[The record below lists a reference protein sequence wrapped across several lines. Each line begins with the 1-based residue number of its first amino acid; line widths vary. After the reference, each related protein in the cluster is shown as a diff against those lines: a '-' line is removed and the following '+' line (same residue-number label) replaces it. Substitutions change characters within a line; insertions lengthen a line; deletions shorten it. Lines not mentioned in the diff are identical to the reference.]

1 MKQSVVQRALVAAGF
16 CALVVGL
23 TGGLTACVPLVLGGA
38 AAGTALVATDRRT
51 SGAQL
56 EDEGIELRL
65 LGRVRNELGT
75 RVRVNVVS
83 YNRQVL
89 LTGEVPNEKDKQA
102 IEQIARKVENVGSV
116 VNALAVMNTPSL
128 AGRSADLLITGRLKA
143 AILDASDLEI
153 NAIKVITEH
162 NVVYLMGRVTKREA
176 DRVTNIARTI
186 AGVQRVVRV
195 FEDISEEELRRLRPA
210 KSEPAPA
217 PSAAPSPAP
226 AKPKV

>member
-16 CALVVGL
+16 CAVVVGL
-23 TGGLTACVPLVLGGA
+23 TGSLTACVPLVVGGA

-56 EDEGIELRL
+56 EDEGIELRVL
-65 LGRVRNELGT
+65 ARVRSDIGT

-89 LTGEVPNEKDKQA
+89 LTGEVPNEKDKQT
-102 IEQIARKVENVGSV
+102 IEQIARKVENVASV

-186 AGVQRVVRV
+186 SGVQRVVRV
-195 FEDISEEELRRLRPA
+195 FEDISEEELRRMRPA
-210 KSEPAPA
+210 KSEPAPV
-217 PSAAPSPAP
+217 P
-226 AKPKV
+226 AKPKA

>member
-16 CALVVGL
+16 CAVVVGL
-23 TGGLTACVPLVLGGA
+23 AGSLTACVPLVVGGA

-56 EDEGIELRL
+56 EDEGIELRV
-65 LGRVRNELGT
+65 LGRVRSDMGT

-217 PSAAPSPAP
+217 PAP
-226 AKPKV
+226 AKLKV

>member
-16 CALVVGL
+16 CAVVVGL
-23 TGGLTACVPLVLGGA
+23 SGSLTACVPLVVGGA

-65 LGRVRNELGT
+65 LGRVRSDLGT

-186 AGVQRVVRV
+186 SGVQRVVRV

-217 PSAAPSPAP
+217 PAP
-226 AKPKV
+226 AKLKV

>member
-1 MKQSVVQRALVAAGF
+1 MKQSVFQRAFIAAGF
-16 CALVVGL
+16 CAAVLGL
-23 TGGLTACVPLVLGGA
+23 AGSLTACVPLVVGGA
-38 AAGTALVATDRRT
+38 AAGTALVTLDRRT

-65 LGRVRNELGT
+65 LGRVRSDFGT

-89 LTGEVPNEKDKQA
+89 LTGEVPNAKDKQA
-102 IEQIARKVENVGSV
+102 VELLAGKVENVSSV

-128 AGRSADLLITGRLKA
+128 MDRSADLLITGRLKA
-143 AILDASDLEI
+143 AILDARDLES
-153 NAIKVITEH
+153 NAFKVVTEH

-186 AGVQRVVRV
+186 PGVQRVVRV

-210 KSEPAPA
+210 RSEPAPA
-217 PSAAPSPAP
+217 P
-226 AKPKV
+226 AKPKA

>member
-16 CALVVGL
+16 CAVVVGL
-23 TGGLTACVPLVLGGA
+23 TGSLTACVPLVVGGA

-65 LGRVRNELGT
+65 LGRVRSDIGT

-89 LTGEVPNEKDKQA
+89 LTGEVPNEKDKQT
-102 IEQIARKVENVGSV
+102 IEQIARKVENVASV

-153 NAIKVITEH
+153 NAIKVVTEH

-186 AGVQRVVRV
+186 SGVQRVVRV
-195 FEDISEEELRRLRPA
+195 FEDISEEELRRMRPA
-210 KSEPAPA
+210 KSEPAPV
-217 PSAAPSPAP
+217 P
-226 AKPKV
+226 AKPKA

>member
-1 MKQSVVQRALVAAGF
+1 VRRVCRH
-16 CALVVGL
+16 
-23 TGGLTACVPLVLGGA
+23 
-38 AAGTALVATDRRT
+38 RRT

-65 LGRVRNELGT
+65 LGRVRSDMGT

-217 PSAAPSPAP
+217 PAP
-226 AKPKV
+226 AKLKV

>member
-16 CALVVGL
+16 CAVVVGL
-23 TGGLTACVPLVLGGA
+23 TGSLTACVPLVVGGA

-56 EDEGIELRL
+56 EDEGIELRML
-65 LGRVRNELGT
+65 ARVRSDIGT

-186 AGVQRVVRV
+186 SGVQRVVRV
-195 FEDISEEELRRLRPA
+195 FEDISEEELRRMRPA
-210 KSEPAPA
+210 KSEPTPA
-217 PSAAPSPAP
+217 PAP
-226 AKPKV
+226 AKLKV

>member
-16 CALVVGL
+16 CAVVVGL
-23 TGGLTACVPLVLGGA
+23 TGSLTACVPLVVGGA

-65 LGRVRNELGT
+65 LGRVRSDLGT

-89 LTGEVPNEKDKQA
+89 LTGEVPNEKDKQT
-102 IEQIARKVENVGSV
+102 IEQIARKVENVASV

-153 NAIKVITEH
+153 NAIKVVTEH

-186 AGVQRVVRV
+186 SGVQRVVRV
-195 FEDISEEELRRLRPA
+195 FEDISEEELRRMRPA
-210 KSEPAPA
+210 KSEPTPA
-217 PSAAPSPAP
+217 PAP
-226 AKPKV
+226 AKLKV

>member
-16 CALVVGL
+16 CAVVVGL
-23 TGGLTACVPLVLGGA
+23 SGSLTACVPLVVGGA
-38 AAGTALVATDRRT
+38 AAGTALVAIDRRT

-65 LGRVRNELGT
+65 LGRVRSDIGT

-89 LTGEVPNEKDKQA
+89 LTGEVPNEKDKQT
-102 IEQIARKVENVGSV
+102 IEQIARKVENVASV

-186 AGVQRVVRV
+186 SGVQRVVRV
-195 FEDISEEELRRLRPA
+195 FEDISEEELRRMRPA
-210 KSEPAPA
+210 KSEPTPA
-217 PSAAPSPAP
+217 PAP
-226 AKPKV
+226 AKLKV

>member
-16 CALVVGL
+16 CVVVVGL
-23 TGGLTACVPLVLGGA
+23 AGSLTACVPLVVGGA

-65 LGRVRNELGT
+65 LGRVRSDLGT

-89 LTGEVPNEKDKQA
+89 LTGEVPNEKDKQTV
-102 IEQIARKVENVGSV
+102 EQIARKVENVDSV
-116 VNALAVMNTPSL
+116 VNALAIMNTPSL

-143 AILDASDLEI
+143 AILDTSDLEI

-176 DRVTNIARTI
+176 DRATNIARTI
-186 AGVQRVVRV
+186 SGVQRVVRV

-217 PSAAPSPAP
+217 PAP

>member
-16 CALVVGL
+16 CAVVVGL
-23 TGGLTACVPLVLGGA
+23 AGSLTACVPLVVGGA

-65 LGRVRNELGT
+65 LGRVRSDMGT

-217 PSAAPSPAP
+217 PAP
-226 AKPKV
+226 AKLKV

>member
-16 CALVVGL
+16 CAVVVGL
-23 TGGLTACVPLVLGGA
+23 TGSLTACVPLVVGGA

-65 LGRVRNELGT
+65 LGRVRSDLGT

-89 LTGEVPNEKDKQA
+89 LTGEVPNEKDKQT
-102 IEQIARKVENVGSV
+102 IEQIARKVENVASV

-186 AGVQRVVRV
+186 SGVQRVVRV
-195 FEDISEEELRRLRPA
+195 FEDISEEELRRMRPA
-210 KSEPAPA
+210 KSEPAPV
-217 PSAAPSPAP
+217 P
-226 AKPKV
+226 AKPKA

>member
-16 CALVVGL
+16 CAVVVGL
-23 TGGLTACVPLVLGGA
+23 TGSLTACVPLVVGGA

-65 LGRVRNELGT
+65 LGRVRSDLGT

-89 LTGEVPNEKDKQA
+89 LTGEVPNEKDKQT
-102 IEQIARKVENVGSV
+102 IEQIARKVENVASV

-153 NAIKVITEH
+153 NAIKVVTEH

-195 FEDISEEELRRLRPA
+195 FEDISEEELRRMRPA
-210 KSEPAPA
+210 KSEPAPV
-217 PSAAPSPAP
+217 P
-226 AKPKV
+226 AKPKA

>member
-16 CALVVGL
+16 CAVVVGL
-23 TGGLTACVPLVLGGA
+23 TGSLTACVPLVVGGA

-65 LGRVRNELGT
+65 LGRVRSDMGT

-89 LTGEVPNEKDKQA
+89 LTGEVPNEKDKQT
-102 IEQIARKVENVGSV
+102 IEQIARKVENVASV

-186 AGVQRVVRV
+186 SGVQRVVRV
-195 FEDISEEELRRLRPA
+195 FEDISEEELRRMRPA
-210 KSEPAPA
+210 KSEPTPA
-217 PSAAPSPAP
+217 PAP
-226 AKPKV
+226 AKLKV

>member
-1 MKQSVVQRALVAAGF
+1 MKQSVFQRAFIAAGF
-16 CALVVGL
+16 CAAVLGL
-23 TGGLTACVPLVLGGA
+23 AGSLTACVPLVVGGA
-38 AAGTALVATDRRT
+38 AAGTALVTLDRRT

-65 LGRVRNELGT
+65 LGRVRSDFGT

-89 LTGEVPNEKDKQA
+89 LTGEVPNAKDKQA
-102 IEQIARKVENVGSV
+102 VELLAGKVENVSSV

-128 AGRSADLLITGRLKA
+128 IDRSADLLITGRLKA
-143 AILDASDLEI
+143 AILDARDLES
-153 NAIKVITEH
+153 NAFKVVTEH

-186 AGVQRVVRV
+186 PGVQRVVRV

-210 KSEPAPA
+210 RSEPAPA
-217 PSAAPSPAP
+217 P
-226 AKPKV
+226 AKPKA

>member
-16 CALVVGL
+16 CAVVVGL
-23 TGGLTACVPLVLGGA
+23 TGSLTACVPLVLGGA

-65 LGRVRNELGT
+65 LGRVRSDLGT

-89 LTGEVPNEKDKQA
+89 LTGEVPNEKDKQT
-102 IEQIARKVENVGSV
+102 IEQIARKVENVASV

-153 NAIKVITEH
+153 NAIKVVTEH

-186 AGVQRVVRV
+186 SGVQRVVRV
-195 FEDISEEELRRLRPA
+195 FEDISEEELRRMRPA
-210 KSEPAPA
+210 KSEPTPA
-217 PSAAPSPAP
+217 PAP
-226 AKPKV
+226 AKLKV

>member
-16 CALVVGL
+16 CAVVVGL
-23 TGGLTACVPLVLGGA
+23 TGSLTACVPLVVGGA

-65 LGRVRNELGT
+65 LGRVRSDLGT

-89 LTGEVPNEKDKQA
+89 LTGEVPNEKDKQT

-143 AILDASDLEI
+143 AILDASELEI
-153 NAIKVITEH
+153 NAIKVVTEH
-162 NVVYLMGRVTKREA
+162 SVVYLMGRVTKREA

-186 AGVQRVVRV
+186 PGVQRVVRV
-195 FEDISEEELRRLRPA
+195 FEDISEQELRSLRPA
-210 KSEPAPA
+210 KSEPAPV
-217 PSAAPSPAP
+217 
-226 AKPKV
+226 KPKA

>member
-16 CALVVGL
+16 CAVVVGL
-23 TGGLTACVPLVLGGA
+23 TGSLTACVPLVVGGA

-65 LGRVRNELGT
+65 LGRVRSDLGT

-89 LTGEVPNEKDKQA
+89 LTGEVPNEKDKQT
-102 IEQIARKVENVGSV
+102 IEQIAGKVENVGSV

-210 KSEPAPA
+210 KSEPV
-217 PSAAPSPAP
+217 SAP

>member
-16 CALVVGL
+16 CAVVVGL
-23 TGGLTACVPLVLGGA
+23 SGSLTACVPLVVGGA

-65 LGRVRNELGT
+65 LGRVRSDMGT

-217 PSAAPSPAP
+217 PAP
-226 AKPKV
+226 AKLKV

>member
-16 CALVVGL
+16 CAVVVGL
-23 TGGLTACVPLVLGGA
+23 TGSLTACVPLVVGGA

-65 LGRVRNELGT
+65 LGRVRSDLGT

-89 LTGEVPNEKDKQA
+89 LTGEVPNEKDKQT
-102 IEQIARKVENVGSV
+102 IEQIARKVENVSSV

-128 AGRSADLLITGRLKA
+128 TSRSADLLITGRLKA
-143 AILDASDLEI
+143 AILDASDLES
-153 NAIKVITEH
+153 NAFKVVTEH
-162 NVVYLMGRVTKREA
+162 SVVYLMGRVTKREA

-186 AGVQRVVRV
+186 PGVQRVVRV
-195 FEDISEEELRRLRPA
+195 FEDISEEELRRLRPV

-217 PSAAPSPAP
+217 TAP
-226 AKPKV
+226 AKPKA

>member
-16 CALVVGL
+16 CAVLVGL
-23 TGGLTACVPLVLGGA
+23 TGSLTACVPLVLGGA

-102 IEQIARKVENVGSV
+102 VEQIAGKVENVGSV
-116 VNALAVMNTPSL
+116 VNALAIMNTPSL
-128 AGRSADLLITGRLKA
+128 TGRSADLLITGRLKA
-143 AILDASDLEI
+143 AILDASDLES
-153 NAIKVITEH
+153 NAIKVVTEH
-162 NVVYLMGRVTKREA
+162 GVVYLMGRVTKREA
-176 DRVTNIARTI
+176 DRVTNLARTI
-186 AGVQRVVRV
+186 SGVQRVVRV

-210 KSEPAPA
+210 KSEPVPA
-217 PSAAPSPAP
+217 TAP
-226 AKPKV
+226 AKPKA

>member
-16 CALVVGL
+16 CAVVVGL
-23 TGGLTACVPLVLGGA
+23 AGSLSACVPLVVGGA
-38 AAGTALVATDRRT
+38 AAGTALVAIDRRT

-65 LGRVRNELGT
+65 LGRVRSDLGT

-89 LTGEVPNEKDKQA
+89 LTGEVPNEKDKQT
-102 IEQIARKVENVGSV
+102 IEQIARKVENVSSV

-195 FEDISEEELRRLRPA
+195 FEDISEEELRRLRPV

-217 PSAAPSPAP
+217 
-226 AKPKV
+226 KPKA

>member
-1 MKQSVVQRALVAAGF
+1 
-16 CALVVGL
+16 
-23 TGGLTACVPLVLGGA
+23 VPLVVGGA

-56 EDEGIELRL
+56 EDEGIELRV
-65 LGRVRNELGT
+65 LGRVRSDLGT

-89 LTGEVPNEKDKQA
+89 LTGEVPNEKDKQT
-102 IEQIARKVENVGSV
+102 IEQIAGKVENVGSV

-143 AILDASDLEI
+143 AILDASDLES
-153 NAIKVITEH
+153 NAFKVVTEH
-162 NVVYLMGRVTKREA
+162 SVVYLLGRVTKREA

-186 AGVQRVVRV
+186 SGVQRVVRV

-210 KSEPAPA
+210 RSEPAPA
-217 PSAAPSPAP
+217 TAP
-226 AKPKV
+226 AKPKA